1 MEGNRARITFVFH
14 LALSNIKMA
23 LIKGAVKLVIRE
35 KRTAP
40 IIVGA
45 SNPGKVSDKI
55 EGHLQSNSCGAV
67 VTYSKTLHYLYS
79 AEDVQTPKS
88 FLE

>member
-14 LALSNIKMA
+14 LALSTNKMS
-23 LIKGAVKLVIRE
+23 LIKGAIILAIRE

-45 SNPGKVSDKI
+45 SNLGKVSDKI
-55 EGHLQSNSCGAV
+55 ILGICNVTVVERQSLTVKLC
-67 VTYSKTLHYLYS
+67 TTLG
-79 AEDVQTPKS
+79 AEDVQKPNS
-88 FLE
+88 FLQ

>member
-1 MEGNRARITFVFH
+1 MEGLRVKNTVPVF
-14 LALSNIKMA
+14 ALCNKMS
-23 LIKGAVKLVIRE
+23 LIKGAIILAIRE
-35 KRTAP
+35 KWT
-40 IIVGA
+40 IVGA